1 LCAKFEECSAVILS
15 KSQIDDAVAMLKK
28 LQDVDSVRELTR
40 ILVPVVRT

>member
-1 LCAKFEECSAVILS
+1 VILS